1 MLYSATASILGSY
14 VSPQAAGSGI
24 PEIRCYLNGIHVR
37 GLLTIRTFFAKVCQ
51 GC

>member
-1 MLYSATASILGSY
+1 MLYSATAAILGSY

-37 GLLTIRTFFAKVCQ
+37 GLLTIRTFFAKV
-51 GC
+51 